1 MKCKVLFSV
10 LFIFCSIA
18 QAQQGVDLQEF
29 SQVKDQ
35 NVKFLFDAWKYHF
48 GWKTLGGGYVR
59 HVLLITD
66 ESIVEI
72 EMPEVSNTPGYSFS
86 GFGNLN
92 EPSEIF
98 LNILF
103 FPLEKIL
110 PDPYEKMRQ
119 EIQNILDSLKQSPSV
134 ENFVSAIS
142 YLYSKRGEEIEVKN
156 VYLRNNLKDLELKG
170 SGDEISLSFKVDNKK
185 QTYISRY
192 KETEEANKVLLAL
205 QDVFEVNSEV
215 KKEIKTAEVAN
226 DFAQMAWYIE
236 AFGNSVIGSVN
247 IDYRFH
253 PNLSF
258 RAGGSWMIFGF
269 GFPIMLNFLTGRE
282 TSHHLEFGAGIVPVI
297 GGFDGEKLA
306 FFETLTLGYRYQ
318 PKKGG
323 LVFRVSFT
331 PLINFPDKG
340 ETRPWAGISM
350 GYDFK

>member
-18 QAQQGVDLQEF
+18 QPQRGTDLQEL
-29 SQVKDQ
+29 SQVKNQ
-35 NVKFLFDAWKYHF
+35 KMKFLFDAWKYYF

-72 EMPEVSNTPGYSFS
+72 EMPEVSNAPGYSFS
-86 GFGNLN
+86 GFSNLN

-98 LNILF
+98 LNMFF
-103 FPLEKIL
+103 FPLEKAL
-110 PDPYEKMRQ
+110 PEPYERTSQ

-134 ENFVSAIS
+134 ENFVKAIS

-156 VYLRNNLKDLELKG
+156 VYIRSNFKDLELKR
-170 SGDEISLSFKVDNKK
+170 SGNEISLSFKVGNKK

-192 KETEEANKVLLAL
+192 KETEETNKVLLAL
-205 QDVFEVNSEV
+205 QDMFEIDREV
-215 KKEIKTAEVAN
+215 KKEIKTAEVAK
-226 DFAQMAWYIE
+226 DFPQIAWYIE
-236 AFGNSVIGSVN
+236 ALGNSVIGSVN

-258 RAGGSWMIFGF
+258 RVGGSWMIFGF
-269 GFPIMLNFLTGRE
+269 GFPIMLNFLIGKE

-318 PKKGG
+318 PKK
-323 LVFRVSFT
+323 VV
-331 PLINFPDKG
+331 
-340 ETRPWAGISM
+340 
-350 GYDFK
+350 